1 MKANYKYLTNIDLSS
16 NSLYNVSEIVGNNY
30 DEISDNLIIRTEGT
44 KQGDIII
51 RTEVEDEGKGKIHLY
66 TNSSESLENLGI
78 SLEKNLIGLNNK
90 YINIVSPENDGY
102 INLSIPEEN
111 ITASSSGSSINILK
125 NSITYISK
133 SHIFKDTTFD
143 LDGSNISIDS
153 SNTLALNA
161 PNTDILGTSNLTL
174 GSNSSDN
181 RIEFTDSNKKLD
193 IRTDIYNSLSDTS
206 TTIQTSNEKFIQTTS
221 STSIDSNQLN
231 IEANKSEL
239 KTDDFDLLVP
249 VTNPTSTVSI
259 DTNGI
264 DIDSNKIDIDSK
276 GEFDLHSDGNLT
288 IETGI
293 DGQYNLVSKGQT
305 FTTSES
311 NNNYIKILENDIAS
325 IEDPYKYNI
334 EIISELGTL
343 LRSDIIN
350 IDASELI
357 INTDGNLDL
366 YSPKAHIRALDHL
379 HLLIGDIPGADN
391 NKSQGIILT
400 GSNNSLSQIDIN
412 SPITNMDS
420 SSSINLSIGS
430 NKPSINLTQSS
441 LNIDLDNDSYLRFAS
456 GSITFNDNTEI
467 DVNAPTINISGSS
480 IIDIRSGES
489 FIEWRPSS
497 INIKTEDTNLFTDNF
512 TITVPLSG
520 SPIST
525 IVEIS
530 ESGVKADTS
539 GSITLSST
547 NSFIQLDINEEV
559 KLITKADNTTLSN
572 STIDIIA
579 PNTSIEADTLFKL
592 STKNIGEE
600 KAFEVSVPASPSVSD
615 PVLLTTHNL
624 KVNRV
629 ANFDNFAIYWDDDT
643 NSIVFTE
650 GNVAW
655 Q

>member
-16 NSLYNVSEIVGNNY
+16 NSLYNISEIVGNAYN
-30 DEISDNLIIRTEGT
+30 DNNEIPDDLIIRTEGE

-66 TNSSESLENLGI
+66 TNSSENLENLGI
-78 SLEKNLIGLNNK
+78 LLEKNLIWLDNK
-90 YINIVSPENDGY
+90 YINIVSSENDGY

-111 ITASSSGSSINILK
+111 VTSSSTGSSINILK
-125 NSITYISK
+125 DSITYISK

-143 LDGSNISIDS
+143 LDGSNISITS
-153 SNTLALNA
+153 SNTLSLNA

-181 RIEFTDSNKKLD
+181 RIEFTNSNKKLD

-231 IEANKSEL
+231 IEADKLETRSNN
-239 KTDDFDLLVP
+239 FDLLIP
-249 VTNPTSTVSI
+249 ITSSTSTVSI

-264 DIDSNKIDIDSK
+264 DIDSNKIDIDSE
-276 GEFDLHSDGNLT
+276 GTFDLHSDGDFN
-288 IETGI
+288 IETGV
-293 DGQYNLVSKGQT
+293 DGQYNLVSKGQI

-343 LRSDIIN
+343 LRSDLIN
-350 IDASELI
+350 IDANELI

-366 YSPKAHIRALDHL
+366 YSPEAHIRASDHL
-379 HLLIGDIPGADN
+379 HLLIGDIPGTDN
-391 NKSQGIILT
+391 TKSQGIILT
-400 GSNNSLSQIDIN
+400 GSNNALSQIDVN
-412 SPITNMDS
+412 SPITNINS
-420 SSSINLSIGS
+420 SNSINLTIGS
-430 NKPSINLTQSS
+430 NKPSINLTRSS
-441 LNIDLDNDSYLRFAS
+441 LNIDLDSNSYLRFTS
-456 GSITFNDNTEI
+456 DSIALSDNTKIGVE
-467 DVNAPTINISGSS
+467 APTIDILGSSDISIISGDTSAEWNPS
-480 IIDIRSGES
+480 GIDIRAA
-489 FIEWRPSS
+489 
-497 INIKTEDTNLFTDNF
+497 DTNLFTNNF
-512 TITVPLSG
+512 NISAPLG
-520 SPIST
+520 SSKT

-530 ESGVKADTS
+530 ENGAEVTSS
-539 GSITLSST
+539 GSIILSSD
-547 NSFIQLDINEEV
+547 SFIQLDINEDV
-559 KLITKADNTTLSN
+559 KIIAEPDTTTLSN
-572 STIDIIA
+572 DTINIIA
-579 PNTSIEADTLFKL
+579 PNTNIEADTSFKVT
-592 STKNIGEE
+592 TKSIRDE
-600 KAFEVSVPASPSVSD
+600 KAFEISVPTTPTASD